1 MAKYLKALAGA
12 ALLLACGIAS
22 AQLGNGGGTY
32 AGVDK
37 ANPSAPN
44 ILGTYVDHAKTSLT
58 ASQVLLNAVGLAEE
72 AGKAGAEAQALS
84 ADATRS
90 KIESSLKVQADGGQ
104 ALVQKLAA
112 KPELNDATRQQFANG
127 VAELSRG
134 YLAEAALSRD
144 LVDIRKTLK
153 GSNAASISVLYLSKA
168 LPGAVKE
175 LGQTLQAA
183 AAYAKANNI
192 TLPQAATEALSQM

>member
-37 ANPSAPN
+37 ANPNAPD
-44 ILGTYVDHAKTSLT
+44 ILGTYVEHAKTTLN
-58 ASQVLLNAVGLAEE
+58 AGQVLLNAVGLAEE
-72 AGKAGAEAQALS
+72 AGKAGAEAQGLS

-104 ALVQKLAA
+104 ALMQKLAA
-112 KPELNDATRQQFANG
+112 KPALSDAARQQFTNG

-192 TLPQAATEALSQM
+192 TLPQAATEALSQL

>member
-37 ANPSAPN
+37 ANPNAPD
-44 ILGTYVDHAKTSLT
+44 ILGTYVDHAKTTLN

-72 AGKAGAEAQALS
+72 AGKAGAEAQGLS

-104 ALVQKLAA
+104 TLVQKLAA
-112 KPELNDATRQQFANG
+112 KPELNDAARQQFANG

-134 YLAEAALSRD
+134 YLAEAGLSRD

-192 TLPQAATEALSQM
+192 TLPQTATEALNQM

>member
-12 ALLLACGIAS
+12 ALLLACSIAS

-37 ANPSAPN
+37 ANPNAPD
-44 ILGTYVDHAKTSLT
+44 ILGTYVDHAKTTLN